1 MGFGADLNLSAILPA
16 YREHLGGHR
25 GTAGINLIDA
35 DKEPGRDPFEHD
47 VIPRSL
53 YAPKRVMSQEP
64 ERIGN
69 GPTTCSTVTD
79 LVSARPSYAWDV
91 NGWYR
96 SIGVPWPYVRAT
108 TAALSRAYIASDGQ
122 SDARATYCLKRLL
135 HRPSRATYDSWPLGE
150 VFLDDQYVEDA
161 MKAKAQAEASRR
173 SKEGTFTDA
182 VNVLDEWGYRIEDD
196 DNDERVPDDT
206 SDSVPEESGPDPY
219 QPIEWTYSYWVWR
232 SRGGPTTRLEQ
243 WQALL
248 VSALSVRGARVHL
261 AVGLMGDQPQDYVVG
276 RFGGY
281 LIVFL
286 NDGREPTA
294 EMAARAADE
303 LTQKLI

>member
-1 MGFGADLNLSAILPA
+1 MGFSQDLDLSDILPA

-25 GTAGINLIDA
+25 GTAGINFVDT
-35 DKEPGRDPFEHD
+35 DRQPEHD
-47 VIPRSL
+47 RSHDPIPRSL

-79 LVSARPSYAWDV
+79 VVSTRPTYAWDV

-96 SIGVPWPYVRAT
+96 SIGVPFPYVNAAT
-108 TAALSRAYIASDGQ
+108 ATLSRAYIAAVGQ
-122 SDARATYCLKRLL
+122 ESARATYCLKRLL
-135 HRPSRATYDSWPLGE
+135 DRPSRAVYDAWPLGE
-150 VFLDDQYVEDA
+150 VFLDDQWVEDA
-161 MKAKAQAEASRR
+161 MKRKAQAEASRR
-173 SKEGTFTDA
+173 SNDGTYTEA
-182 VNVLDEWGYRIEDD
+182 ISVLDEWGYRIEDEEEEP
-196 DNDERVPDDT
+196 DET
-206 SDSVPEESGPDPY
+206 SDSMPEEPGPDTY
-219 QPIEWTYSYWVWR
+219 EPIEWTYSYWVWR
-232 SRGGPTTRLEQ
+232 SRGGSTTRLEH

-276 RFGGY
+276 RFDGH

-286 NDGREPTA
+286 HEGREPTE

-303 LTQKLI
+303 LMQKLI